1 MSFCLLVKDFKSIFK
16 EQRKYALI
24 YILIVLSFSLY
35 YLFIISINPIE
46 CYKNALGLDFN
57 FNKNILVMIMFFIH
71 FFVAI
76 YIQIYLL
83 VNDIRFGFSNLLL
96 RVNLKKWFLA
106 RFISNSI
113 VIITIR
119 TILHII
125 LFIIIFILFRGRIN
139 FNEMISYWFMDC
151 IYFILIQNVGLL
163 FYLLFY
169 LSKKILIV
177 LFFLVIAFF
186 SYIPLYVFDYV
197 LYILLAVVVL
207 QFINYFIFKKVY
219 IKILEEEI

>member
-1 MSFCLLVKDFKSIFK
+1 MSFCLLVKDFKCIFK

-24 YILIVLSFSLY
+24 YLLIVLSFSLY
-35 YLFIISINPIE
+35 YLFIISMDPIE
-46 CYKNALGLDFN
+46 CYRSALGLDFN
-57 FNKNILVMIMFFIH
+57 FNKNILIMIMFFIH

-76 YIQIYLL
+76 YVQIYLL

-125 LFIIIFILFRGRIN
+125 LFIIIFILFKGRITC
-139 FNEMISYWFMDC
+139 NEMISYWFMDC
-151 IYFILIQNVGLL
+151 IYFIFIQKVGLL
-163 FYLLFY
+163 FYLVFY
-169 LSKKILIV
+169 LSKKIFIAI
-177 LFFLVIAFF
+177 FFLVIAFL
-186 SYIPLYVFDYV
+186 SYIPLHIFDYA
-197 LYILLAVVVL
+197 LYILLVVLVL
-207 QFINYFIFKKVY
+207 QFINYFILKKAY